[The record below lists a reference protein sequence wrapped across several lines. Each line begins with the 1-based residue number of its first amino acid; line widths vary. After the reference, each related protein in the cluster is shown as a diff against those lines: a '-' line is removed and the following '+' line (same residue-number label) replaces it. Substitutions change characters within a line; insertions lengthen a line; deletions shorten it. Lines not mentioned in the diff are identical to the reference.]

1 MWIFTETGF
10 VSAVRNTEQEGKYSV
25 RARDKESLAGL
36 IQTTGAE
43 LIVTSDT
50 DYPYRII
57 ISPEEFVRWI
67 SEQAATID
75 YPNFKSQVAKTRGY
89 EYTEALHDVWFAML
103 KTQDVAGHWK

>member
-10 VSAVRNTEQEGKYSV
+10 VSAVRNTEHEGKYSV

-36 IQTTGAE
+36 IETTGAE
-43 LIVTSDT
+43 LIVTSNT

-57 ISPEEFVRWI
+57 ISPEDFVQWT
-67 SEQAATID
+67 SEQAASID

-89 EYTEALHDVWFAML
+89 EYTGALHEVWLAML
-103 KTQDVAGHWK
+103 ATQR

>member
-10 VSAVRNTEQEGKYSV
+10 VSAVKNTEHEGKYSV

-36 IQTTGAE
+36 IESTGAE
-43 LIVTSDT
+43 LIVTSHT

-57 ISPEEFVRWI
+57 ITPDEFVQWT
-67 SEQAATID
+67 SAQASSID

-89 EYTEALHDVWFAML
+89 EYTEALHDVWFAMR
-103 KTQDVAGHWK
+103 KTQK